1 MSLENGASLPLRE
14 HRNRIILFRKPI
26 SVIAKNKGA
35 AMKAIINQLTRIPI
49 GIETT
54 HVFNLNFPILIHGPI
69 RRLDHRH
76 DAAQSRNPIRSAS
89 RCAVN
94 II

>member
-1 MSLENGASLPLRE
+1 MSLENGASLTLRE
-14 HRNRIILFRKPI
+14 YCNRIIRFQKPI
-26 SVIAKNKGA
+26 SVIAKNKGT

-54 HVFNLNFPILIHGPI
+54 HIFNLNFPILIHGPI
-69 RRLDHRH
+69 RRLDHGH
-76 DAAQSRNPIRSAS
+76 YATQSRNPVRSAS